1 MVPSPFPLRLTNPR
15 LSRTI
20 WFLKVSGSFPATA
33 PVSWVRKVSANVNG
47 TTPAA
52 DTIIAGSTYEL
63 GGWAV
68 KAFEIDLTGV
78 DYNGPV
84 FVAIDTLPGTFA
96 LFSSVEFIA

>member
-1 MVPSPFPLRLTNPR
+1 VTQGHYDASANNRIML
-15 LSRTI
+15 
-20 WFLKVSGSFPATA
+20 
-33 PVSWVRKVSANVNG
+33 VSANVNG

-52 DTIIAGSTYEL
+52 DTIIAGGTYEL